1 MTWGNCMKL
10 KSVPTDAAS
19 SAHSR
24 TRGFAPWPW
33 LLSPPPRDGDGLA
46 QKPYCEATRR
56 QNPTEPRREWCLA
69 RGEPQKLPD
78 SRSLLLH
85 GLGEL
90 GDRDPEK
97 AAAWGRDVW
106 KRGRRTLQEPCF

>member
-1 MTWGNCMKL
+1 MQRRRHTATLVG
-10 KSVPTDAAS
+10 
-19 SAHSR
+19 
-24 TRGFAPWPW
+24 
-33 LLSPPPRDGDGLA
+33 LLLGHGCCPPRPRDGDGLA

-56 QNPTEPRREWCLA
+56 QSPTEPRRERRLA

-97 AAAWGRDVW
+97 AAAWGRDGW